1 MAATSEDSSSEI
13 RKARDNWLSA
23 KDDHSRAVWGE
34 EYRQLRSLQGDKVRA
49 DLQRSTSEEVDW
61 SSGFLFSSRVKA
73 WTGAAVPYEQ
83 WGIYASILGGS
94 IYFANAYSKAYHVMR
109 AAEAPPGSEARSLHK
124 ALAWVSEE
132 QVKHAAILARRF
144 QTRGLIAVLGA
155 PITWLAYIQ
164 AKHASRKG

>member
-34 EYRQLRSLQGDKVRA
+34 EYRQLRSLQGEKLRA
-49 DLQRSTSEEVDW
+49 DLQRATDSQRATSEKVDW
-61 SSGFLFSSRVKA
+61 SSGLLFSSRVKA

-94 IYFANAYSKAYHVMR
+94 IYCANAYSKAYHVMK
-109 AAEAPPGSEARSLHK
+109 AAEHPPNSDARAPHK
-124 ALAWVSEE
+124 A
-132 QVKHAAILARRF
+132 
-144 QTRGLIAVLGA
+144 
-155 PITWLAYIQ
+155 
-164 AKHASRKG
+164 